1 MGLEKH
7 VDQVLKETGIDENKW
22 TWENGLLVVNGDDAD
37 AIMQAL
43 DDSNEFGPTTYDQE
57 LQKIE
62 IGNFNEERHNKD
74 GEPVEGKKVLKN
86 GKPLVK
92 MVGEDGNVYAIIS
105 RVVKALDGVGM
116 KQKSDDFLI
125 ESTKKSQTYDGV
137 IQLVYEYCEV
147 E

>member
-7 VDQVLKETGIDENKW
+7 VDQVLKETGIDENMW

-43 DDSNEFGPTTYDQE
+43 DDSNEFGPTTYDPE